1 MFEKNCFVKHGKD
14 NVLNLRNEL
23 FEAKSCINR
32 LKTNLFD
39 AKNKSIN
46 NEMKALKQD
55 NEKLRNLKTILIK
68 ESNSKLAENKKLK
81 QTLSNIQVF
90 KLLNFFLFFVF

>member
-1 MFEKNCFVKHGKD
+1 
-14 NVLNLRNEL
+14 
-23 FEAKSCINR
+23 
-32 LKTNLFD
+32 
-39 AKNKSIN
+39 
-46 NEMKALKQD
+46 MKALKQD